1 MTQRMRKDLTKGSAL
16 TSLLEMKTFLG
27 ALPTRLNR
35 LLDAIT
41 DRDLEVKVKAV
52 DAKVVMEGMQKIANR
67 ITTGLVLA
75 ALIVGASLMMRIQTT
90 FRLFGYPGLAII
102 CFVAAAGG
110 GFWLVI
116 NIFVQDYRSRK
127 KITR

>member
-1 MTQRMRKDLTKGSAL
+1 MTIPSSSTGASR
-16 TSLLEMKTFLG
+16 TSG
-27 ALPTRLNR
+27 PCR
-35 LLDAIT
+35 
-41 DRDLEVKVKAV
+41 
-52 DAKVVMEGMQKIANR
+52 R
-67 ITTGLVLA
+67 IVESVPEN
-75 ALIVGASLMMRIQTT
+75 VGASLMMRIQTT

-116 NIFVQDYRSRK
+116 NIFIQDYRSRK